1 MQFQTYLMFISIKHK
16 YLHIAGLA
24 LLLLVMF
31 TVSCRK
37 DDLISNDPSLKL
49 SFSADSVIFDTVFT
63 SLGSITHKLMVYN
76 RSNKRINISQIR
88 LDLGAQSVYR
98 MNVDG
103 IPGLVVSD
111 VEIAPN
117 DSLYVLIR
125 ATIDPTDANNPFVV
139 EDDLVFITNGNEQ
152 RIKLVAWGQDA
163 HYILADTQI
172 GRFPKFKIV
181 ADSNETVVWT
191 AGKPYVVYGYALIN
205 SFGNLIIEE
214 GVRVHFH
221 DKSGLWAYA
230 DGVLKVRGSLE
241 QPVVFQGDRLDRD
254 YRNIPGQWDRI
265 WLMEGRQGHNHE
277 IDYAIIRNGF
287 IGIQVESFLRP
298 TSNQL
303 TITNTI
309 IENHTGIGLFS
320 RLFAVDAANLVVA
333 NCGNYGLALTA
344 GGAYRFQH
352 TTIANNWTFGVRTTP
367 ALFFNNFLLDS
378 LERPIPIPLNLQF
391 GNSIIY
397 GSANEELGWELV
409 GGADTTYLFDH
420 CLVKTERNLSLF
432 GAFQSTIKNQDPKFR
447 DYPKF
452 DYRPDTLSPVIGI
465 GKPSI
470 AVQIPLDING
480 ISRIES
486 ADLGAYQFVSVPEE
500 KKRAVFPK

>member
-1 MQFQTYLMFISIKHK
+1 MLNTTQNKHF
-16 YLHIAGLA
+16 HIVGLIA
-24 LLLLVMF
+24 LLVLML

-37 DDLISNDPSLKL
+37 DDLISADPSLKL

-76 RSNKRINISQIR
+76 KTNKRLNISSIR
-88 LDLGAQSVYR
+88 LEQGAQSVYR

-103 IPGLVVSD
+103 MPGLVVND

-117 DSLYVLIR
+117 DSLFVLIR
-125 ATIDPTDANNPFVV
+125 ATIDPTDATNPFVV
-139 EDDLVFITNGNEQ
+139 EDDLVFLTNGNEQ

-181 ADSNETVVWT
+181 ADSNETVLWT

-205 SFGNLIIEE
+205 SYGTLIIEE
-214 GVRVHFH
+214 GARIHFH
-221 DKSGLWAYA
+221 DKSGLWAYV
-230 DGVLKVRGSLE
+230 DGVLKVRGSQE

-254 YRNIPGQWDRI
+254 YRNVPGQWDRI

-352 TTIANNWTFGVRTTP
+352 TTVANNWTFGVRTTP
-367 ALFFNNFLLDS
+367 GLFFNNFLLDS
-378 LERPIPIPLNLQF
+378 LERPIPIPINLQF

-420 CLVKTERNLSLF
+420 CLVKTERILSQF
-432 GAFQSTIKNQDPKFR
+432 SGFQASIRNQNPKFR
-447 DYPKF
+447 DYPNF
-452 DYRPDTLSPVIGI
+452 NYRPDTLSPVIGM
-465 GKPSI
+465 GKASI
-470 AVQIPLDING
+470 AAQIPTDIDG
-480 ISRIES
+480 VSRIPS
-486 ADLGAYQFVSVPEE
+486 ADLGAYQFVPKTEE
-500 KKRAVFPK
+500 KTKAFFRK